1 MIKTA
6 ILRKAEIRQMTPPER
21 EKKLIELKTEL
32 LTLRGKART
41 GSVES
46 SGRIRELRRTV
57 ARILTINKEEQDVP
71 KSP

>member
-6 ILRKAEIRQMTPPER
+6 ILRKTEIRKMSPLER
-21 EKKLIELKTEL
+21 DNKLSELKTEL
-32 LTLRGKART
+32 LVLRGKSRT

-57 ARILTINKEEQDVP
+57 ARILTISKEESDVI
-71 KSP
+71 